1 MINSIG
7 SPSVCKRVFP
17 ALWTILE
24 LSFNTWVSLAWYY
37 ILLGYMWWYI
47 LYLSQLVLSIT
58 LLSRLHGDAV
68 SWSFLTWKSHLL
80 PYQMPHPHISSWPI
94 AAKVASFLPLRLMP
108 AYDESR
114 TDPEPIQCPAFVTR
128 LLGFRKRERKR
139 ATPSYSFISLTYEF
153 LTHNPCLWVYQSYF
167 RRQSHSGRDSMVRPK
182 DRYTRWWTEINL

>member
-1 MINSIG
+1 M
-7 SPSVCKRVFP
+7 V
-17 ALWTILE
+17 
-24 LSFNTWVSLAWYY
+24 
-37 ILLGYMWWYI
+37 
-47 LYLSQLVLSIT
+47 LYLTWLHVVVHIISIT
-58 LLSRLHGDAV
+58 TGALHHSPESSPWRCGFLILSNME
-68 SWSFLTWKSHLL
+68 SHLL

-167 RRQSHSGRDSMVRPK
+167 RRQSHSGRDSMVCPK